1 MDKSFNKNALVITIE
16 VIAIVLGVVGITYA
30 AATLSSSVNVSA
42 SNLNVVYTGDKTVTA
57 TDLSPR
63 VTAPTISETS
73 NVARVAF
80 TVKGASNNVNSNII
94 YDIMLDSI
102 NADSAFFNSYVKWR
116 LYKNNSLLSEGNM
129 SYAFDSSLRDNKLT
143 LTETQQDMPS
153 NSSTADSYLFLMWIE
168 ETCTDVLNCGSAAN
182 QNGLIGKSFQA
193 NIFVA
198 VNTGN
203 KVALTRVSG

>member
-57 TDLSPR
+57 NDLSPR
-63 VTAPTISETS
+63 VTAPTVSETS

-102 NADSAFFNSYVKWR
+102 SADSAFFNSYVKWR
-116 LYKNNSLLSEGNM
+116 LYKNSSLLSEGNM
-129 SYAFDSSLRDNKLT
+129 SYAFDSSLKDKKLT

-153 NSSTADSYLFLMWIE
+153 NSSTADSYVFLMWIE

>member
-16 VIAIVLGVVGITYA
+16 VIAIILGVVGITYA
-30 AATLSSSVNVSA
+30 ASTLSSSVNVSA

-80 TVKGASNNVNSNII
+80 TVKGASANVNSNII

-143 LTETQQDMPS
+143 LTNIQQDMPS

>member
-1 MDKSFNKNALVITIE
+1 M
-16 VIAIVLGVVGITYA
+16 
-30 AATLSSSVNVSA
+30 
-42 SNLNVVYTGDKTVTA
+42 
-57 TDLSPR
+57 
-63 VTAPTISETS
+63 
-73 NVARVAF
+73 AF

-102 NADSAFFNSYVKWR
+102 SADSAFFNSYVKWR

-153 NSSTADSYLFLMWIE
+153 NSSTADSYVFLMWIE

>member
-30 AATLSSSVNVSA
+30 ASTLSSSVNVSA
-42 SNLNVVYTGDKTVTA
+42 SNLNVVYTGSKTITA
-57 TDLSPR
+57 TNLEPR
-63 VTAPTISETS
+63 VNAPTVSETS

-80 TVKGASNNVNSNII
+80 TVKGASANVNSNII

-129 SYAFDSSLRDNKLT
+129 SYSFDNNLRSNKLT
-143 LTETQQDMPS
+143 LTNIQQDMPS

>member
-63 VTAPTISETS
+63 VTAPTVSETS

-102 NADSAFFNSYVKWR
+102 SADSAFFNSYVKWR

-153 NSSTADSYLFLMWIE
+153 NSSTADSYVFLMWIE

>member
-102 NADSAFFNSYVKWR
+102 SADSAFFNSYVKWR
-116 LYKNNSLLSEGNM
+116 LYKNSSLLSEGNM
-129 SYAFDSSLRDNKLT
+129 SYAFDSSLKDNKLT

>member
-16 VIAIVLGVVGITYA
+16 VIAIILGVVGITYA
-30 AATLSSSVNVSA
+30 ASTLSSSVNVSA

-80 TVKGASNNVNSNII
+80 TVKGASANVNSNII

-129 SYAFDSSLRDNKLT
+129 SYAFDNNLRSNKLT
-143 LTETQQDMPS
+143 LTEIQQDMPS

>member
-16 VIAIVLGVVGITYA
+16 VIAIILGVVGITYA
-30 AATLSSSVNVSA
+30 ASTLSSSVNVSA

-102 NADSAFFNSYVKWR
+102 SADSAFFNSYVKWR

-153 NSSTADSYLFLMWIE
+153 NSSTADSYVFLMWIE

>member
-16 VIAIVLGVVGITYA
+16 VIAIILGVVGITYA
-30 AATLSSSVNVSA
+30 ASTLSSSVNVSA

-102 NADSAFFNSYVKWR
+102 SADSAFFNSYVKWR
-116 LYKNNSLLSEGNM
+116 LYKNSSLLSEGNM
-129 SYAFDSSLRDNKLT
+129 SYAFDSSLKDNKLT

>member
-16 VIAIVLGVVGITYA
+16 VIAIILGVVGITYA
-30 AATLSSSVNVSA
+30 ASTLSSSVNVSA
-42 SNLNVVYTGDKTVTA
+42 SNLNVVYTGDKTITA

-63 VTAPTISETS
+63 VTAPTVSETS

-80 TVKGASNNVNSNII
+80 TVKGASANVNSNII
-94 YDIMLDSI
+94 YDIMLNSI

-129 SYAFDSSLRDNKLT
+129 SYAFDRSLKDNKLT
-143 LTETQQDMPS
+143 LTNIQQDMPS
-153 NSSTADSYLFLMWIE
+153 YSSTADSYVFLMWIE

-182 QNGLIGKSFQA
+182 QNGLIGKNFQA

>member
-30 AATLSSSVNVSA
+30 ASTLSSSVSVSA

-63 VTAPTISETS
+63 VTAPTVSETS

-80 TVKGASNNVNSNII
+80 TVKGASANVNSNII

-129 SYAFDSSLRDNKLT
+129 SYAFDRSLKDNKLT
-143 LTETQQDMPS
+143 LTNIQQDMPS

>member
-63 VTAPTISETS
+63 VTAPTVSETS

-102 NADSAFFNSYVKWR
+102 SADSAFFNSYVKWR

-129 SYAFDSSLRDNKLT
+129 SYAFDSSLKDNKLT

-153 NSSTADSYLFLMWIE
+153 NSSTADSYVFLMWME

>member
-30 AATLSSSVNVSA
+30 ASTLSSSVNVSA

-102 NADSAFFNSYVKWR
+102 SADSAFFNSYVKWR

-153 NSSTADSYLFLMWIE
+153 NSSTADSYVFLMWIE

>member
-102 NADSAFFNSYVKWR
+102 SADSAFFNSYVKWR

>member
-1 MDKSFNKNALVITIE
+1 MNKWFNKNALVITVEI
-16 VIAIVLGVVGITYA
+16 IAIVLGVIGITYA
-30 AATLSSSVNVSA
+30 AATLTSSVNASA
-42 SNLNVVYTGDKTVTA
+42 SNLNVVYTGDKTVSA
-57 TDLSPR
+57 TNLEPR
-63 VTAPTISETS
+63 VNAPTVSETS

-80 TVKGASNNVNSNII
+80 TVKGASTNTNSNII
-94 YDIMLDSI
+94 YDIMLNSI
-102 NADSAFFNSYVKWR
+102 SADTAFFNNYVKWR

-129 SYAFDSSLRDNKLT
+129 SYAFDNSLRSNKLT
-143 LTETQQDMPS
+143 LTNTQQDMPS
-153 NSSTADSYLFLMWIE
+153 NSGTADSYVFLMWIE

-182 QNGLIGKSFQA
+182 QNGLIGKNFQA

>member
-16 VIAIVLGVVGITYA
+16 VIAIILGVVGITYA
-30 AATLSSSVNVSA
+30 ASTLSSSVNVSA

-80 TVKGASNNVNSNII
+80 TVKGASANVNSNII

-129 SYAFDSSLRDNKLT
+129 SYSFDSSLRDNKLA
-143 LTETQQDMPS
+143 LTNIQQDMPS
-153 NSSTADSYLFLMWIE
+153 YSSTADSYLFLMWIE

>member
-16 VIAIVLGVVGITYA
+16 VIAIILGVVGITYA
-30 AATLSSSVNVSA
+30 ASTLSSSVNVSA

-63 VTAPTISETS
+63 VTAPTVSETS

-80 TVKGASNNVNSNII
+80 TVKGASANVNSNII

-116 LYKNNSLLSEGNM
+116 LYKNSSLLSEGNM
-129 SYAFDSSLRDNKLT
+129 SYAFDSSLKDNKLT

-153 NSSTADSYLFLMWIE
+153 NSSTADSYVFLMWIE

>member
-30 AATLSSSVNVSA
+30 ASTLSSSVNVSA

-63 VTAPTISETS
+63 VTAPTVSETS

-80 TVKGASNNVNSNII
+80 TVKGASANVNSNII

-129 SYAFDSSLRDNKLT
+129 SYAFDRSLKDNKLT
-143 LTETQQDMPS
+143 LTNIQQDMPS

>member
-30 AATLSSSVNVSA
+30 AATLSSSVNASA

-63 VTAPTISETS
+63 VTAPTVSETS

-80 TVKGASNNVNSNII
+80 TVKGASANVNSNII

-102 NADSAFFNSYVKWR
+102 SADSAFFNSYVKWR
-116 LYKNNSLLSEGNM
+116 LYKNSSLLSEGNM
-129 SYAFDSSLRDNKLT
+129 SYAFDSSLKDNKLT

>member
-1 MDKSFNKNALVITIE
+1 MDKSFNKNVLVITIE
-16 VIAIVLGVVGITYA
+16 VIAIILGVVGITYA
-30 AATLSSSVNVSA
+30 ASTLSSSVNVSA

-63 VTAPTISETS
+63 VTAPTVSETS

-80 TVKGASNNVNSNII
+80 TVKGASANVNSNII

-129 SYAFDSSLRDNKLT
+129 SYSFDSSLRDNKLT
-143 LTETQQDMPS
+143 LTNIQQDMPS

>member
-63 VTAPTISETS
+63 VTAPTVSETS

-80 TVKGASNNVNSNII
+80 TVKGASANVNSNII

-102 NADSAFFNSYVKWR
+102 SADSAFFNSYVKWR

-153 NSSTADSYLFLMWIE
+153 NSSTADSYVFLMWIE

>member
-1 MDKSFNKNALVITIE
+1 MDKSFNRNALVITIE
-16 VIAIVLGVVGITYA
+16 VIAIILGVVGITYA

-80 TVKGASNNVNSNII
+80 TVKGASANVNSNII

-153 NSSTADSYLFLMWIE
+153 NSSTADSYVFLMWIE